1 MKLRRGFTLIEVL
14 VVVGIILFLSAFVI
28 VAAVRININ
37 SREQATK
44 ALIQRIGMGITKYY
58 GTYRIY
64 PSGPGILERTIPG
77 GISIYWYLTPHDYH
91 YTSSNGTL
99 KTKQS
104 PLCMDFNSSEVMEI
118 DGQGWVRDAW
128 GKPIFYFAGE
138 KDDNEAKA
146 LLKAQIGQFSLV
158 SRGANGVLGDADDIT
173 LSRVTY

>member
-14 VVVGIILFLSAFVI
+14 VVIGIIMFLSAFVI
-28 VAAVRININ
+28 VAAVRINVN
-37 SREQATK
+37 SREQATR

-64 PSGPGILERTIPG
+64 PAGSGILDRNIPG
-77 GISIYWYLTPHDYH
+77 GISIYEYLTPHDYN
-91 YTSSNGTL
+91 YTASNGTK

-104 PLCMDFNSSEVMEI
+104 PLCMDFNSSEVMVI
-118 DGQGWVRDAW
+118 GGQGWVRDAW
-128 GKPIFYFAGE
+128 GKPIFYYAGE
-138 KDDNEAKA
+138 DGDDEAKA

-173 LSRVTY
+173 LNRASY